1 MFFCFFKWNLTSS
14 LMKFE
19 LLLATSYIQR
29 WDFFLKRLDKHF
41 TKQSVHNCSIQNLNF
56 WQNIGIAGTGAG
68 QLRPISRCC
77 LRPTICL
84 LCQLGGHRT
93 SLMIPCI
100 QISSGKKFKY
110 SNVQISTYSTIMLIQ
125 GLHQQKRIHMAT
137 ERLVYLLEL
146 IAKHSLDQNP
156 AKIYF
161 TMTQWGDISFKIF
174 PFFKYVICV
183 SWNFIS
189 EKKWRGISS
198 TSVLFL
204 SLPTPHS
211 ITSIV
216 SSPTLFVTFALIENE
231 EMSPLSIKHS

>member
-1 MFFCFFKWNLTSS
+1 
-14 LMKFE
+14 
-19 LLLATSYIQR
+19 
-29 WDFFLKRLDKHF
+29 
-41 TKQSVHNCSIQNLNF
+41 
-56 WQNIGIAGTGAG
+56 
-68 QLRPISRCC
+68 
-77 LRPTICL
+77 
-84 LCQLGGHRT
+84 
-93 SLMIPCI
+93 
-100 QISSGKKFKY
+100 
-110 SNVQISTYSTIMLIQ
+110 
-125 GLHQQKRIHMAT
+125 MAT

-156 AKIYF
+156 AKIYL

-216 SSPTLFVTFALIENE
+216 SSPTHFVTFALIENE